1 MKQNY
6 SMSGYGLRNRLRN
19 HYHLF
24 TLIVLFIFGGL
35 HTAQSQKMEK
45 LPGPIIVCP
54 AKFKNENMRMGM
66 SQLASKKSLTSGKSN
81 VTADISIV
89 FGPGAQGNA
98 EVQAAFQFAADI
110 WAQEIVSSVPI
121 VVSADFADLGPG
133 VLASAGPTQ
142 IFSDFENAPVPGIF
156 YPTAL
161 ANALAGEPL
170 DPTEPFDLV
179 VNIGNG
185 IPWYFGTDG
194 NPPPGQFDFVTV
206 ALHEMGHGLGFFDG
220 GNVDANGVG
229 SVGFAGGIPVIFD
242 TFHQNSAGVS
252 PLDLPN
258 PSVELGDFYTSG
270 DVFANGA
277 FAVAALG
284 GTLPELF
291 APNPF
296 QGGSSIA
303 HWDEA
308 TFPAGDINSLMSPQ
322 VGAAESNFDIG
333 PITRGYFRDMGWVL
347 ATAAPIAVN
356 PTSISEEMNI
366 EETLAVE
373 LSVTNLTEESVV
385 VTATASADAV
395 VIGMIDPE
403 SITLESLASG
413 TVEVT
418 LNTVGV
424 PAGIYEEE
432 IVFSVEGEER
442 TVSVPITVRVLDGTE
457 APIIEVSPESFDET
471 LEQLLVVTRDLT
483 IANTGNDDLSFSI
496 SVSDGNDMPQATFAD
511 RVALSNESIRTNGFT
526 SKSFPT
532 SASKSLSSMITAG
545 GISFN
550 AMVTSLLATDFEDF
564 VLGEFNGQ
572 NGWSSQP
579 ANFFSVSDANAFEG
593 TQHVRGT
600 SDGSG
605 ALALAF
611 SPLITPGDEP
621 FMVATAQLNVVNN
634 GSSFEFIPQSPAA
647 GSVVTRVRFNADGS
661 IDVLD
666 GSVSAFVPIET
677 TTPEG
682 YFELR
687 VVVDRDDFALSVFI
701 DNELVHS
708 GTGFAGVME
717 QIVLLSDNITAGS
730 AFDMDNLEV
739 TDGDEN
745 AFFLTVSPISGE
757 VPFGSSTVAEVK
769 FDTRSLD
776 PGVYNATITVT
787 SNDTDNPSID
797 IPVTLTV
804 IAPPT
809 ITVAPDALSAAV
821 NVQTDD
827 PPVATDSF
835 TITNSGDSPLEYTT
849 SLGAT
854 VFTPPSSGGDQ
865 SVIALD
871 MSKYGVGTTSTAT
884 EKLAG
889 KSLKRLK
896 VINSEILLEN
906 ATFNDSIFYDT
917 GISFPDNFAGVDT
930 DPYSSAVNFDVE
942 ADFTLTAVRNGYR
955 TETLASPVYILEI
968 VRGGATPNDGELL
981 LSKTFE
987 QASEE
992 GVVVVEELGEAFEF
1006 SAGESFWVVHKYP
1019 LGISFPQGTDDNAT
1033 QRPDTYFFSGDGGTT
1048 YNPSGFVFFVR
1059 ALSGSSDEPY
1069 ITLEPSSGS
1078 VAPGETVEVSVSFDG
1093 SELANGTFN
1102 TDILVNSNDPVTPTV
1117 PVATTFEVS
1126 GQISGIEVSEELLTF
1141 NDVFV
1146 GNSRERTFTITNTGL
1161 AQLNVSSITS
1171 DNDDFSP
1178 GVSATTID
1186 AGEEA
1191 EITVTFTPSSVG
1203 SINGILTITSDADN
1217 ASSIDVVLN
1226 GIGVDPPM
1234 AFLDPQEVFETT
1246 NTGTT
1251 VDTEIVLRNDG
1262 NSPLTFS
1269 FPDFAVAAAMV
1280 SPDLQLNNTELIDF
1294 GVATPV
1300 KGVKDLRQG
1309 HPVEFSVGTDI
1320 SFGYTWIDSDE
1331 EGGPV
1336 YFPFDITGSGL
1347 DLSEAV
1353 GADGTVEVGI
1363 PFPIEFYGITYESVF
1378 ISANGFV
1385 SFQAPTTPFTFFN
1398 EQIPVDDGVNNVVA
1412 GFWSDLEPQNGGS
1425 VHIAAFADAIVIQ
1438 WTNAPIFFGAADE
1451 TVTFKV
1457 ILLADGNIE
1466 IFYDDV
1472 DGASFTD
1479 EGTVGIENA
1488 DGSDGAQVA
1497 FNTPYIRDGLALRF
1511 VQPEIGFSNLITNV
1525 SPMSGVVPA
1534 GGSRT
1539 LTVTLDAT
1547 ELEPGTY
1554 LDDLTVSSNAP
1565 DKSGSTSLIELTVLD
1580 VPTVVNF
1587 TLVDAVADVEIGP
1600 LGEGDVID
1608 LANFDANKFSV
1619 VANIGDIEVGSVVFD
1634 FNGDEGFQTEN
1645 VAPYA
1650 LNGDNNGNF
1659 RSLALPMGP
1668 NTITATPFSGPRGTG
1683 DAGIALTVNF
1693 EVVDTS
1699 VVEISN
1705 FMLIDADT
1713 DTEIGPIADGDVID
1727 LANFDAN
1734 SFNIS
1739 AVPSEEVG
1747 SVVFDFNGTTGF
1759 QTENVAPYALGG
1771 DRRGNFN
1778 SLAFPLGI
1786 NTVTATAFLGSN
1798 GSGQEG
1804 LPSTISFEVVDSG
1817 TTAAAVFGEG
1827 ETESRVYPNPVQT
1840 LAHFSLEGTENESQ
1854 VLKGTLVNLLGQV
1867 VMPSF
1872 DMAIDDLGSGSV
1884 DMSTL
1889 PQGTY
1894 VLRLTDKTGKVVSQ
1908 VKLLKR

>member
-432 IVFSVEGEER
+432 VVFSVEGEER
-442 TVSVPITVRVLDGTE
+442 TVSVPVTVRVLDGTE

-532 SASKSLSSMITAG
+532 SASKSLSSLITSG

-550 AMVTSLLATDFEDF
+550 AMITSLLSTGFEDF
-564 VLGEFNGQ
+564 VAGNIDGQ
-572 NGWSSQP
+572 FGWFIS
-579 ANFFSVSDANAFEG
+579 AATEADDWVISDVNAFEG
-593 TQHVRGT
+593 AQHITSV
-600 SDGSG
+600 SDGLG
-605 ALALAF
+605 GTRLAF
-611 SPLITPGDEP
+611 TPLVTPGDEP
-621 FMVATAQLNVVNN
+621 FMVSNTRVSIQGTGVTWEV
-634 GSSFEFIPQSPAA
+634 IPQSPAA
-647 GSVVTRVRFNADGS
+647 GSVVTRVRFNPDGS

-666 GSVSAFVPIET
+666 GGSGAFIPVAA

-682 YFELR
+682 YFDLR
-687 VVVDRDDFALSVFI
+687 IIVDKDDFALSVFI
-701 DNELVHS
+701 DDELIHS
-708 GTGFAGVME
+708 GTGFAGEME
-717 QIVLLSDNITAGS
+717 QLVFLTNMEATGSTMDIDNVEII
-730 AFDMDNLEV
+730 
-739 TDGDEN
+739 DGDED

-942 ADFTLTAVRNGYR
+942 ADFTLTSFRKGYR
-955 TETLASPVYILEI
+955 TETLASPVFILVI
-968 VRGGATPNDGELL
+968 VR
-981 LSKTFE
+981 
-987 QASEE
+987 
-992 GVVVVEELGEAFEF
+992 
-1006 SAGESFWVVHKYP
+1006 
-1019 LGISFPQGTDDNAT
+1019 
-1033 QRPDTYFFSGDGGTT
+1033 
-1048 YNPSGFVFFVR
+1048 
-1059 ALSGSSDEPY
+1059 
-1069 ITLEPSSGS
+1069 
-1078 VAPGETVEVSVSFDG
+1078 
-1093 SELANGTFN
+1093 
-1102 TDILVNSNDPVTPTV
+1102 
-1117 PVATTFEVS
+1117 
-1126 GQISGIEVSEELLTF
+1126 
-1141 NDVFV
+1141 
-1146 GNSRERTFTITNTGL
+1146 
-1161 AQLNVSSITS
+1161 
-1171 DNDDFSP
+1171 
-1178 GVSATTID
+1178 
-1186 AGEEA
+1186 
-1191 EITVTFTPSSVG
+1191 
-1203 SINGILTITSDADN
+1203 
-1217 ASSIDVVLN
+1217 
-1226 GIGVDPPM
+1226 
-1234 AFLDPQEVFETT
+1234 
-1246 NTGTT
+1246 
-1251 VDTEIVLRNDG
+1251 
-1262 NSPLTFS
+1262 
-1269 FPDFAVAAAMV
+1269 
-1280 SPDLQLNNTELIDF
+1280 
-1294 GVATPV
+1294 
-1300 KGVKDLRQG
+1300 
-1309 HPVEFSVGTDI
+1309 
-1320 SFGYTWIDSDE
+1320 
-1331 EGGPV
+1331 
-1336 YFPFDITGSGL
+1336 
-1347 DLSEAV
+1347 
-1353 GADGTVEVGI
+1353 
-1363 PFPIEFYGITYESVF
+1363 
-1378 ISANGFV
+1378 
-1385 SFQAPTTPFTFFN
+1385 
-1398 EQIPVDDGVNNVVA
+1398 
-1412 GFWSDLEPQNGGS
+1412 
-1425 VHIAAFADAIVIQ
+1425 
-1438 WTNAPIFFGAADE
+1438 
-1451 TVTFKV
+1451 
-1457 ILLADGNIE
+1457 
-1466 IFYDDV
+1466 
-1472 DGASFTD
+1472 
-1479 EGTVGIENA
+1479 
-1488 DGSDGAQVA
+1488 
-1497 FNTPYIRDGLALRF
+1497 
-1511 VQPEIGFSNLITNV
+1511 
-1525 SPMSGVVPA
+1525 
-1534 GGSRT
+1534 
-1539 LTVTLDAT
+1539 
-1547 ELEPGTY
+1547 
-1554 LDDLTVSSNAP
+1554 
-1565 DKSGSTSLIELTVLD
+1565 
-1580 VPTVVNF
+1580 
-1587 TLVDAVADVEIGP
+1587 
-1600 LGEGDVID
+1600 
-1608 LANFDANKFSV
+1608 
-1619 VANIGDIEVGSVVFD
+1619 
-1634 FNGDEGFQTEN
+1634 
-1645 VAPYA
+1645 
-1650 LNGDNNGNF
+1650 
-1659 RSLALPMGP
+1659 
-1668 NTITATPFSGPRGTG
+1668 
-1683 DAGIALTVNF
+1683 
-1693 EVVDTS
+1693 
-1699 VVEISN
+1699 
-1705 FMLIDADT
+1705 
-1713 DTEIGPIADGDVID
+1713 
-1727 LANFDAN
+1727 
-1734 SFNIS
+1734 
-1739 AVPSEEVG
+1739 
-1747 SVVFDFNGTTGF
+1747 
-1759 QTENVAPYALGG
+1759 
-1771 DRRGNFN
+1771 
-1778 SLAFPLGI
+1778 
-1786 NTVTATAFLGSN
+1786 
-1798 GSGQEG
+1798 
-1804 LPSTISFEVVDSG
+1804 
-1817 TTAAAVFGEG
+1817 
-1827 ETESRVYPNPVQT
+1827 
-1840 LAHFSLEGTENESQ
+1840 
-1854 VLKGTLVNLLGQV
+1854 
-1867 VMPSF
+1867 
-1872 DMAIDDLGSGSV
+1872 
-1884 DMSTL
+1884 
-1889 PQGTY
+1889 
-1894 VLRLTDKTGKVVSQ
+1894 
-1908 VKLLKR
+1908 